1 MGTKKKG
8 IFRAK
13 KNNVKKLVFGGPVTR
28 RQKMP
33 ENHRCYTEED
43 PINYKP
49 LNEMK
54 LRDVIIGPDNYCYGK
69 ESLSGWV
76 LYQHELGNEI
86 RWPLSNIPMT
96 ENDIKQFVTIKSAR
110 KSKRKRKSRSNS
122 SSSSENIR
130 KTQKKQKQT
139 TSGFFS
145 PPGTQDQILTTHVQ
159 QQNKKTRK
167 SGRRSSS
174 SSGNTRAFTK
184 PTATNKVSTIV
195 QQNNPQIKINASLVA
210 HNGLGQFM
218 LAVQYFELLMK
229 NYNYILSELF
239 EPLYPTKIKSSVT
252 SEQKGGACEG
262 PILSL
267 QYQLSD
273 TWHDFGGNRN
283 GIYPCPFNATD
294 FLQDSR
300 SFLNWTK
307 LPPTQDALSEYY
319 KNYAIFEESVR
330 LDYLS
335 GLLNLVSDKNQCDS
349 VHEYTS
355 FYFTEKISTKN
366 KSVLNTLNNY
376 EELKKIIYDRKLEH
390 FKDNVVGKYK
400 YYIIDACMSV
410 QNEKVFEL
418 TKLNTLCNL
427 WDPTGTTKIPKNP
440 EKGVFLDNNFNLKLE
455 PQTLKVENREETV
468 YNSVLTSSG
477 TSLYDTVYDPLLN
490 KYSLEKN
497 YKITFKLRLYMENN
511 HYMVC
516 IVVYKGTNVI
526 HICKL
531 EKGGFSVKDLATG
544 LMYIHEHI
552 VDKRNEKD
560 ITITISCN
568 NVKREMNRNL
578 KKLLDVLFD
587 NMDIADAD
595 ADTKKKSLKA
605 LIARFKSTGDHGS
618 AETVNFVNKNCGIAK
633 HNTIYLSGDRL
644 CYVYSMMIG
653 NPTLFRYYQTSNSGS
668 DEEDM
673 DELCQVDRVHFL
685 GFYDQGLTEEQKEQL
700 VQEQK
705 TKLNHFMIECLK
717 YNQQSQVTNNSPS
730 KSNADI
736 EKELERQIDKSYH
749 PTYKA
754 FTQEQVNK
762 EVGKIERKLI
772 KATTIKDIA
781 EMEKMLHKVHYLQ
794 NAPNMK
800 KLMKSVST
808 TIVDMIK
815 MVSTG
820 KKSTMRARKSLI
832 DMAYDKYQVHLSE
845 NEENKSKSFE
855 TYLKWE
861 MEKEN
866 EMVITKSENESF
878 LYKIKKMKSN
888 ANNAMEKTLQK
899 IKITYSQSFNIF
911 NEAAQKMKEKFKK
924 EVRNNLDN
932 KNEDIRKVI
941 ETEFE
946 IALEASKSK
955 SKSRSKSRSNK

>member
-1 MGTKKKG
+1 MGTKKNKS
-8 IFRAK
+8 FK
-13 KNNVKKLVFGGPVTR
+13 STKNNVTNKRLGVGNRCYVSVNGK
-28 RQKMP
+28 KMP
-33 ENHRCYTEED
+33 KSIKNALRTRNSVTVQRLGVGNRYVSV
-43 PINYKP
+43 NGKKVL
-49 LNEMK
+49 LNK
-54 LRDVIIGPDNYCYGK
+54 IPQSVRKVLRTRNSVT
-69 ESLSGWV
+69 V
-76 LYQHELGNEI
+76 T
-86 RWPLSNIPMT
+86 SNLT
-96 ENDIKQFVTIKSAR
+96 K
-110 KSKRKRKSRSNS
+110 KRKISINV
-122 SSSSENIR
+122 NN
-130 KTQKKQKQT
+130 TQKKPT
-139 TSGFFS
+139 GFF
-145 PPGTQDQILTTHVQ
+145 PHD
-159 QQNKKTRK
+159 
-167 SGRRSSS
+167 
-174 SSGNTRAFTK
+174 TRAFTK
-184 PTATNKVSTIV
+184 TPSNNNVSTIV

-578 KKLLDVLFD
+578 KKLLDVLFA
-587 NMDIADAD
+587 NMEGI

-618 AETVNFVNKNCGIAK
+618 AETVNFVNKHCGIAK

-653 NPTLFRYYQTSNSGS
+653 NPTLFRYYQTSNSNS

-736 EKELERQIDKSYH
+736 EKELERQIDKSYDE
-749 PTYKA
+749 TYKA
-754 FTQEQVNK
+754 LTQDQVNK

-861 MEKEN
+861 MEKEKK
-866 EMVITKSENESF
+866 MVITKSENESF

-946 IALEASKSK
+946 IGLEA
-955 SKSRSKSRSNK
+955 SKSRSKSNK

>member
-1 MGTKKKG
+1 MDYVVFPRDQCIYCKKSIYVYSIVGSLIIMVISTRKNKS
-8 IFRAK
+8 FK
-13 KNNVKKLVFGGPVTR
+13 STKNNVTFKSFKSTKNNVTYERYGVGNRYALKNGKKVPLFKIPKSIKNALRTSYSVT
-28 RQKMP
+28 
-33 ENHRCYTEED
+33 
-43 PINYKP
+43 
-49 LNEMK
+49 
-54 LRDVIIGPDNYCYGK
+54 V
-69 ESLSGWV
+69 
-76 LYQHELGNEI
+76 
-86 RWPLSNIPMT
+86 
-96 ENDIKQFVTIKSAR
+96 
-110 KSKRKRKSRSNS
+110 KRKR
-122 SSSSENIR
+122 
-130 KTQKKQKQT
+130 
-139 TSGFFS
+139 
-145 PPGTQDQILTTHVQ
+145 
-159 QQNKKTRK
+159 
-167 SGRRSSS
+167 SS
-174 SSGNTRAFTK
+174 SSGNIRNTQKKPKTGFFSHGTHAFTK
-184 PTATNKVSTIV
+184 PTTTNKVSTIV

-273 TWHDFGGNRN
+273 TWHDFGGSRN
-283 GIYPCPFNATD
+283 GIYPCPFNAMD

-300 SFLNWTK
+300 SFLNWTN
-307 LPPTQDALSEYY
+307 LSPTQDALSEYY

-355 FYFTEKISTKN
+355 FYFTENISTNN
-366 KSVLNTLNNY
+366 KSILNALNNY
-376 EELKKIIYDRKLEH
+376 KESNKIYDDSELKK
-390 FKDNVVGKYK
+390 FKDNVVSKYK

-440 EKGVFLDNNFNLKLE
+440 EKGVFLDNDDNNFNLKLE

-516 IVVYKGTNVI
+516 IVVYKESNVI

-578 KKLLDVLFD
+578 KQLLDVLFD
-587 NMDIADAD
+587 NMDGIAD

-618 AETVNFVNKNCGIAK
+618 AETVNFVNKHCGHAK

-653 NPTLFRYYQTSNSGS
+653 NPTLFRYYQTSNSNS

-700 VQEQK
+700 VQEKK
-705 TKLNHFMIECLK
+705 TRLNHFMIECLK

-736 EKELERQIDKSYH
+736 AKELETHIDESIDEK
-749 PTYKA
+749 YKA

-762 EVGKIERKLI
+762 VVGKIERKLI

-815 MVSTG
+815 MVSTE

-845 NEENKSKSFE
+845 NEENKSKSFDA
-855 TYLKWE
+855 YLKWE
-861 MEKEN
+861 MEKEKK
-866 EMVITKSENESF
+866 MVTTNSENDSF
-878 LYKIKKMKSN
+878 LYKIKKMNDN
-888 ANNAMEKTLQK
+888 AEKAMAKTLQK
-899 IKITYSQSFNIF
+899 IKTTYSQSYKIF
-911 NEAAQKMKEKFKK
+911 KDAADKMEENFKK
-924 EVRNNLDN
+924 AVKNNLNN

-941 ETEFE
+941 ATEFK
-946 IALEASKSK
+946 ITLQASKPKSK
-955 SKSRSKSRSNK
+955 SMSRSNK

>member
-1 MGTKKKG
+1 MPHFIKV
-8 IFRAK
+8 RR
-13 KNNVKKLVFGGPVTR
+13 KNYFSQTSANIHT
-28 RQKMP
+28 
-33 ENHRCYTEED
+33 
-43 PINYKP
+43 PI
-49 LNEMK
+49 
-54 LRDVIIGPDNYCYGK
+54 
-69 ESLSGWV
+69 
-76 LYQHELGNEI
+76 
-86 RWPLSNIPMT
+86 
-96 ENDIKQFVTIKSAR
+96 
-110 KSKRKRKSRSNS
+110 
-122 SSSSENIR
+122 
-130 KTQKKQKQT
+130 KQKQT

-174 SSGNTRAFTK
+174 GNTRAFTK
-184 PTATNKVSTIV
+184 PTSTNKVSTIV

-210 HNGLGQFM
+210 HNGLGHFM
-218 LAVQYFELLMK
+218 LAVQYLELLMK

-262 PILSL
+262 PIRSL

-273 TWHDFGGNRN
+273 TWHDFGGSRN
-283 GIYPCPFNATD
+283 GIYPCPFNAMD

-300 SFLNWTK
+300 YFLNYIN
-307 LPPTQDALSEYY
+307 LPVAKDALSSYY

-335 GLLNLVSDKNQCDS
+335 GLLNQCDS

-355 FYFTEKISTKN
+355 FYFTENISTKN
-366 KSVLNTLNNY
+366 KNILNALNNY
-376 EELKKIIYDRKLEH
+376 KELKKIYVDSKLKN
-390 FKDNVVGKYK
+390 FKENVVGKYE

-410 QNEKVFEL
+410 QNEKVFDL

-427 WDPTGTTKIPKNP
+427 WDPTGTTKIPKSP
-440 EKGVFLDNNFNLKLE
+440 EKLEKGVFLDDNNNDFNLKLQSQE
-455 PQTLKVENREETV
+455 LKIENRKETV
-468 YNSVLTSSG
+468 YDSVLISSG

-490 KYSLEKN
+490 KYSLEKSN
-497 YKITFKLRLYMENN
+497 ITFKLRLYMENN

-516 IVVYKGTNVI
+516 IVVYKKTNVI

-544 LMYIHEHI
+544 LMYIHEYI

-560 ITITISCN
+560 ITISCN
-568 NVKREMNRNL
+568 NVKRKMNPDL
-578 KKLLDVLFD
+578 KQLLDVLFD
-587 NMDIADAD
+587 NIDNMDGIAD
-595 ADTKKKSLKA
+595 ADTKKKSIKA

-618 AETVNFVNKNCGIAK
+618 AETVNFVNKHCGIAK

-653 NPTLFRYYQTSNSGS
+653 NPTLFRYYQTSNSNS

-736 EKELERQIDKSYH
+736 EKE
-749 PTYKA
+749 
-754 FTQEQVNK
+754 
-762 EVGKIERKLI
+762 
-772 KATTIKDIA
+772 
-781 EMEKMLHKVHYLQ
+781 
-794 NAPNMK
+794 
-800 KLMKSVST
+800 
-808 TIVDMIK
+808 
-815 MVSTG
+815 
-820 KKSTMRARKSLI
+820 
-832 DMAYDKYQVHLSE
+832 
-845 NEENKSKSFE
+845 
-855 TYLKWE
+855 
-861 MEKEN
+861 
-866 EMVITKSENESF
+866 
-878 LYKIKKMKSN
+878 
-888 ANNAMEKTLQK
+888 
-899 IKITYSQSFNIF
+899 
-911 NEAAQKMKEKFKK
+911 
-924 EVRNNLDN
+924 
-932 KNEDIRKVI
+932 
-941 ETEFE
+941 
-946 IALEASKSK
+946 
-955 SKSRSKSRSNK
+955 

>member
-1 MGTKKKG
+1 MGRQKKG
-8 IFRAK
+8 IIRAK
-13 KNNVKKLVFGGPVTR
+13 KIKKRAFGGPVTR

-33 ENHRCYTEED
+33 ENHPCYTEED
-43 PINYKP
+43 PITHES
-49 LNEMK
+49 LNKMN
-54 LRDVIIGPDNYCYGK
+54 LRDVIIGPDNKCYGK
-69 ESLSGWV
+69 ESLSEWV
-76 LYQHELGNEI
+76 RRRYEQGNEI
-86 RWPLSNIPMT
+86 SWPLSKIPMT

-122 SSSSENIR
+122 NSNSRSNSSSSENSR

-145 PPGTQDQILTTHVQ
+145 
-159 QQNKKTRK
+159 TRK
-167 SGRRSSS
+167 SGRRS

-184 PTATNKVSTIV
+184 PTSTNKVSTIV
-195 QQNNPQIKINASLVA
+195 QQNNPQINASLVA

-300 SFLNWTK
+300 SFLNWIN
-307 LPPTQDALSEYY
+307 LSPTQDALSEYY

-355 FYFTEKISTKN
+355 FYFTANISTKN
-366 KSVLNTLNNY
+366 KSVLNVLNSY
-376 EELKKIIYDRKLEH
+376 KVMKKIYLDSKLEI
-390 FKDNVVGKYK
+390 FKENVVSKYQ

-410 QNEKVFEL
+410 QNEKVFDL

-427 WDPTGTTKIPKNP
+427 WDPTGTTKIPKSP
-440 EKGVFLDNNFNLKLE
+440 EKGVFLDDNDGFNLKLE
-455 PQTLKVENREETV
+455 PQTLKVENRKETEIV
-468 YNSVLTSSG
+468 YDSVLTSSR

-497 YKITFKLRLYMENN
+497 YKITFKLRLYMEND

-516 IVVYKGTNVI
+516 IVVYKETNVI

-560 ITITISCN
+560 ITISCN
-568 NVKREMNRNL
+568 NVKREMNSDL
-578 KKLLDVLFD
+578 KQLLDVLFD
-587 NMDIADAD
+587 NMDGIAD

-618 AETVNFVNKNCGIAK
+618 AETVNFVNKHCGIAK

-685 GFYDQGLTEEQKEQL
+685 GFYDQGLTEEQRKQL
-700 VQEQK
+700 VQEKK

-736 EKELERQIDKSYH
+736 AKELETHIDKSYIDK
-749 PTYKA
+749 TYKSL
-754 FTQEQVNK
+754 TQEQVNK
-762 EVGKIERKLI
+762 LVGKIERKLI

-800 KLMKSVST
+800 NLMKSVST
-808 TIVDMIK
+808 TIVGMIK
-815 MVSTG
+815 MVSTE
-820 KKSTMRARKSLI
+820 KKSTLRARKSLI

-845 NEENKSKSFE
+845 NEENKSKSFDA
-855 TYLKWE
+855 YLKWE
-861 MEKEN
+861 MEKE
-866 EMVITKSENESF
+866 EKMVTTNSENESF
-878 LYKIKKMKSN
+878 LYKIRKMN
-888 ANNAMEKTLQK
+888 NNAKNAMSKTLQK
-899 IKITYSQSFNIF
+899 IKTTYSQSYKIF
-911 NEAAQKMKEKFKK
+911 DEAAQKMKDNFKK
-924 EVRNNLDN
+924 AVRNNLDN

-946 IALEASKSK
+946 IALQASKPK
-955 SKSRSKSRSNK
+955 SISRSNK

>member
-1 MGTKKKG
+1 MTISTRKNKSFKSTKNSVTYKRYGVGNRNVLMNNRKVPLYKIPRSVKKALIKSNSVTVPINSTKK
-8 IFRAK
+8 
-13 KNNVKKLVFGGPVTR
+13 
-28 RQKMP
+28 
-33 ENHRCYTEED
+33 
-43 PINYKP
+43 
-49 LNEMK
+49 
-54 LRDVIIGPDNYCYGK
+54 
-69 ESLSGWV
+69 
-76 LYQHELGNEI
+76 
-86 RWPLSNIPMT
+86 
-96 ENDIKQFVTIKSAR
+96 R
-110 KSKRKRKSRSNS
+110 KIS
-122 SSSSENIR
+122 SSGNN
-130 KTQKKQKQT
+130 TQKKYKT
-139 TSGFFS
+139 TTGFF
-145 PPGTQDQILTTHVQ
+145 PQ
-159 QQNKKTRK
+159 
-167 SGRRSSS
+167 
-174 SSGNTRAFTK
+174 NTRAFTK

-195 QQNNPQIKINASLVA
+195 QQNNPQMKINASLVA
-210 HNGLGQFM
+210 HNDLGHFI
-218 LAVQYFELLMK
+218 LAVQYLELLMK

-262 PILSL
+262 PISSL

-273 TWHDFGGNRN
+273 TWHDFGGSRN
-283 GIYPCPFNATD
+283 GIYPCPFNAMD

-300 SFLNWTK
+300 YFLNYIN
-307 LPPTQDALSEYY
+307 LPVAQDALSSYY

-335 GLLNLVSDKNQCDS
+335 GLLNLVGDKNQCDS

-355 FYFTEKISTKN
+355 FYFTENIGTKN
-366 KSVLNTLNNY
+366 KSILNALNSYKESNKIY
-376 EELKKIIYDRKLEH
+376 DDSELKN
-390 FKDNVVGKYK
+390 FKENVIGKYE

-427 WDPTGTTKIPKNP
+427 WDPTGTTKIPKSP
-440 EKGVFLDNNFNLKLE
+440 EKLEKGVFLDDNDGFKLKLQ
-455 PQTLKVENREETV
+455 PQELKIENRKETETV
-468 YNSVLTSSG
+468 YDSVLTSSG

-490 KYSLEKN
+490 KYSLEKYN
-497 YKITFKLRLYMENN
+497 ITFKLRLYMKND

-516 IVVYKGTNVI
+516 IVVYKKKNEKENVI

-544 LMYIHEHI
+544 LMYIHEYI
-552 VDKRNEKD
+552 VDKRNEKG
-560 ITITISCN
+560 ITISCN
-568 NVKREMNRNL
+568 NVKREMNPDL
-578 KKLLDVLFD
+578 KQLLDVLFD
-587 NMDIADAD
+587 NMDDMDNMDGIAD

-618 AETVNFVNKNCGIAK
+618 AETVNFVNKHCGIAK

-653 NPTLFRYYQTSNSGS
+653 NPTLFRYYQTSNSNS

-685 GFYDQGLTEEQKEQL
+685 GFYDQGLTEEQREQI

-736 EKELERQIDKSYH
+736 AKELETEIDKSYH

-754 FTQEQVNK
+754 FTQDQVNK
-762 EVGKIERKLI
+762 VVGKIEKKII

-861 MEKEN
+861 MEKEKK
-866 EMVITKSENESF
+866 MVTTNSENESF
-878 LYKIKKMKSN
+878 LYKIQKMKSN
-888 ANNAMEKTLQK
+888 ANNAMTKTLQK
-899 IKITYSQSFNIF
+899 INTTYSQSFKIF
-911 NEAAQKMKEKFKK
+911 NEAADKMKKNFIK

-941 ETEFE
+941 ETEFN
-946 IALEASKSK
+946 IGLEASKSK
-955 SKSRSKSRSNK
+955 TRSNK